1 MQHRYIKVDENGKF
15 RYCPANDFDGS
26 ITGRII
32 IGLPVW
38 FDENPE
44 ERKRLGWIKAIDYS
58 QKEIAEKYPYD
69 KQTQYLVRTEKTVD
83 KYTIEAEYHV
93 MDKSEEML
101 LLEDMINA
109 LGLAGSP
116 YPVFMDAMGG
126 QIG

>member
-15 RYCPANDFDGS
+15 RYCPVHDYDGS

-32 IGLPVW
+32 IWLSVW

-44 ERKRLGWIKAIDYS
+44 ERKRLGWIKVIDYS